1 MADVW
6 KPLSYD
12 LVSGADRTAYSRK

>member
-1 MADVW
+1 MADVR